1 MKTEHRYN
9 SLESFN
15 FQTLKKLYLNK
26 QMSSVRDGED
36 WKDGRPEK
44 PGYYVTNSNKCL
56 NCRIL
61 FQVDDII

>member
-1 MKTEHRYN
+1 
-9 SLESFN
+9 
-15 FQTLKKLYLNK
+15 
-26 QMSSVRDGED
+26 MSSVRDGED
-36 WKDGRPEK
+36 WKGGPPEK